1 MDEWLKK
8 SLDQKFAEQRS
19 LKATQKDETLKNFG
33 CQNKKCAKYGILGC
47 SNIRVRASYGKNNT
61 RLLHCTRCGQ
71 TFSERSDTILENV
84 RIAPEKVAAIIKH
97 LADGTSQR
105 KIANSL
111 GVDRGT
117 VSRYAKLAVT
127 NAQQLHDELIGLTE
141 QQNATVCRKEKLD
154 PKTKRRKNLAAVVTR
169 SAK

>member
-71 TFSERSDTILENV
+71 AVTWLQDFLASGERPAKEIYETAEANGIKKRTLGSAKKELDVKARLEGFGKDGIWYWSLPFIAIPPDADNSCNLCEEPRDCKNAKTDETLENK
-84 RIAPEKVAAIIKH
+84 EH
-97 LADGTSQR
+97 
-105 KIANSL
+105 
-111 GVDRGT
+111 
-117 VSRYAKLAVT
+117 
-127 NAQQLHDELIGLTE
+127 E
-141 QQNATVCRKEKLD
+141 QK
-154 PKTKRRKNLAAVVTR
+154 
-169 SAK
+169 